1 MVTVIS
7 PISPATLVYWL
18 CYLRSQ
24 GGIVLDTLYCQTQL
38 WIGEYKENMLTH
50 KQITVAKTVQSWR
63 WTYFDLRY
71 YLIRF

>member
-1 MVTVIS
+1 MVTAIS

-18 CYLRSQ
+18 CYPRSQ

-50 KQITVAKTVQSWR
+50 KQITVAKTV
-63 WTYFDLRY
+63 
-71 YLIRF
+71 